1 MTYEILSV
9 KSKDKK
15 STLVQIELLR
25 ENERKKYVVS
35 EGTYREI
42 GCPLSG
48 EEIDEDSIAALAEED
63 ERRRALLKALN
74 ILSYADN
81 NERTLKRKL
90 ITAGFSI
97 AAAESALRECVS
109 LGYVN
114 EEKQLEHLILK
125 YNREL
130 YGPKKIVAKLSSRSY
145 LAKDVIKVIRSL
157 EEAGEIDFAKSKQSL
172 IKTKLPENA
181 TYEERMKLLYKYGYI
196 K

>member
-1 MTYEILSV
+1 MKYEILSV

-15 STLVQIELLR
+15 STLVQIELFKD
-25 ENERKKYVVS
+25 NERKRYIVS

-48 EEIDEDSIAALAEED
+48 EEIDEDSLFALKEED

-74 ILSYADN
+74 ILSYSDN

-90 ITAGFSI
+90 ITAGFST
-97 AAAESALRECVS
+97 ASAESALRECVS

-125 YNREL
+125 CSREL
-130 YGPKKIVAKLSSRSY
+130 YGPKKIIAKLSSRSY
-145 LAKDVIKVIRSL
+145 AAKDIIKVIRSL
-157 EEAGEIDFAKSKQSL
+157 EEAGEIDFAKSKKEL
-172 IKTKLPENA
+172 IKTKLPCDA